1 MSAIGYKKS
10 QTGTFPEGRV
20 GGIMSEYLQGDRMIW
35 LVVVLL
41 FLVSMLAV
49 YSSTGTLAYKMQVG
63 NERYL
68 MKQIAMAMAGLVLM
82 FVTHLID
89 YKYYSRI
96 AQLLWVLSI
105 PLLIYTMVS
114 GSRLNDASRW
124 ITLPVV
130 GLTFQTSDL
139 AKLALIMFL
148 ARQLSI
154 KQDQITDFK
163 EAFLPILFPIVLTA
177 LLIAPENLSTA
188 MILFFTSVYVMFLGR
203 IAMKHIMM
211 LIGVAIVA
219 FSFFVL
225 LLFVL
230 PESALSHV
238 PRAQT
243 WRHRIADF
251 SQEVGGKRNHHTEE
265 YQTEQAKIAIAKG
278 GILKL
283 NPGGSDQKNFLP
295 HPYSDFIYAIII
307 EEYGLV
313 GGAFMVCLYLFFL
326 YRCIRIVKAAPKAFG
341 ALLAVGLGTALV
353 IQAMINMAV
362 AVNLVPVTGVT
373 LPLVSMGGSSVIFT
387 SIAFGIILSV
397 SRNIEQEENVVLA

>member
-1 MSAIGYKKS
+1 MSANGNKKS

-68 MKQIAMAMAGLVLM
+68 MKQIAMACAGLLLM
-82 FVTHLID
+82 FFTHLID

-105 PLLIYTMVS
+105 PLLIYTMIS

-163 EAFLPILFPIVLTA
+163 EAFLPILLPIVLTA

-188 MILFFTSVYVMFLGR
+188 MILFFTSVFVMFLGR
-203 IAMKHIMM
+203 IAMKHILM
-211 LIGVAIVA
+211 LIGVAIAA
-219 FSFFVL
+219 FSFFVMI
-225 LLFVL
+225 LFVM
-230 PESALSHV
+230 PDSVLSHV

-251 SQEVGGKRNHHTEE
+251 AQEAGGKKGHHTEE

-278 GILKL
+278 GIFKI

-295 HPYSDFIYAIII
+295 HPYSDFIYAIIV

-397 SRNIEQEENVVLA
+397 SRNVEQEESVALA